1 MLQTPTYRKS
11 VSKEHKAC
19 STEKNMK
26 AYKTREDKPGLEKRR
41 IKRDLKS
48 TLQRVFR
55 VKSLKVHQKKK
66 PTRDSERQFDNR
78 SVKEAPEIAKAE
90 NSVTDLHW

>member
-1 MLQTPTYRKS
+1 
-11 VSKEHKAC
+11 
-19 STEKNMK
+19 MK
-26 AYKTREDKPGLEKRR
+26 AYKTGEDKPGLEKRK

-48 TLQRVFR
+48 TLHSFHEDT
-55 VKSLKVHQKKK
+55 SEEEAN
-66 PTRDSERQFDNR
+66 RDSERQFDNK